1 MHDREL
7 KEDLHR
13 QLRGARAAVL
23 RKLDGLSEYDVRRPL
38 VPTGTNLL
46 GLVKHLATVEWGHFG
61 AAFGDPLDEQRDGD
75 LTRLRAVHLLTSGSA
90 ALRTAVRHP
99 IALPGNPNGL
109 YVRAAARSDEVI
121 ERLPLDAVGHVPW
134 WPPEISRVTLH
145 GVLAHTVAEAQ
156 RHAGHADILRE
167 LVDGSTGHG
176 PAGSLLP
183 SDDAGW
189 WRARFDRLE
198 RAAAAAPRL
207 TSGSQRSE

>member
-1 MHDREL
+1 MREREL

-23 RKLDGLSEYDVRRPL
+23 WKLDGLSEYDARRPL

-61 AAFGDPLDEQRDGD
+61 AAFGDPLDEHLPWVTEDTEASAD
-75 LTRLRAVHLLTSGSA
+75 MWVAPTETRGAIV
-90 ALRTAVRHP
+90 
-99 IALPGNPNGL
+99 GL
-109 YVRAAARSDEVI
+109 YERVAARSDEVI

-145 GVLAHTVAEAQ
+145 GILAHTVAEAQ

-183 SDDAGW
+183 SDDAEW

-198 RAAAAAPRL
+198 RAAASGPRNR
-207 TSGSQRSE
+207 SGPNE